1 MKKLKRAGISIAEM
15 CIVLAVI
22 AIASTVVIT
31 FTIMVSARSSASV
44 TKLNAYND
52 IQVSQVILEN
62 WMDSMHTEGAY
73 VNTEGMGLQAVK
85 KNGENVEF
93 YLEVYL
99 QDGQLVAPL
108 PDGTELTCPIST
120 VKEFRFSQLPE
131 ATVDRNVLYFC
142 TVAYEVQNP
151 TGEYVPFEET
161 FTIRPR
167 VGQTQP

>member
-62 WMDSMHTEGAY
+62 WMDKMLEEEVPIIADETGLYAVDQHVPEDVRLYY
-73 VNTEGMGLQAVK
+73 VT
-85 KNGENVEF
+85 
-93 YLEVYL
+93 L

-108 PDGTELTCPIST
+108 PDGTELTCPVST
-120 VKEFRFSQLPE
+120 VKEFRFSQLPVE
-131 ATVDRNVLYFC
+131 ATNGQVLYFC